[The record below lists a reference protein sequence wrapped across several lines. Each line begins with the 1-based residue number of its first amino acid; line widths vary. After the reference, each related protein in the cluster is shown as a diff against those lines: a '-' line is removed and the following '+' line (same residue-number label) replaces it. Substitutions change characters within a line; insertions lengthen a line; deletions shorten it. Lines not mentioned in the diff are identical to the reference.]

1 MPSAVVPTRVPF
13 QIRCHWRPIILAVA
27 GALLLAS
34 FWTLTRYPQLFQKA
48 GHVGEALP
56 SMAYSSHLMAV
67 SATSSVGYR
76 IVASAVNWLDSM
88 KVGMTF
94 GVLLGALLHTILKY
108 YPLKI
113 GRNLYVNSL
122 KGALVG
128 VPMGVC
134 ANCAVPTACGITRG
148 KGRVEVALGFLFSSP
163 NFNPV
168 VVAMSLGAFPL
179 GMVVV
184 KYAVLLAVILVVVP
198 TLIRW
203 LERGKP
209 LGSFAEGDDVP
220 TVCALDLNAKPPC
233 AETFA
238 EAVGELSR
246 SFAGHAWMLVKPTV
260 SLMLLASLASAAAL
274 VLVPWD
280 ALLAHVTP
288 GRMALA
294 SLLSTAMPVPI
305 ALDVMFAAQLQHK
318 GIAAGYVMLFLTTL
332 GTFSVIPLTYLWR
345 EVSRTLAF
353 SLFGLFAVTGLVVG
367 LLF

>member
-1 MPSAVVPTRVPF
+1 M
-13 QIRCHWRPIILAVA
+13 A
-27 GALLLAS
+27 GAALLSA
-34 FWTLTRYPQLFQKA
+34 FWVLTRYPQLLEKS
-48 GHVGEALP
+48 GHVGRALP

-67 SATSSVGYR
+67 AAGSPVWYR

-88 KVGMTF
+88 KVGMGF
-94 GVLLGALLHTILKY
+94 GVLLGALLHTALKY

-113 GRNLYVNSL
+113 GNNLYLNSL

-168 VVAMSLGAFPL
+168 VVVMTLGAFPL

-184 KYAVLLAVILVVVP
+184 KYALLLAVILVVVP
-198 TLIRW
+198 SLIRW
-203 LERGKP
+203 LERGTP
-209 LGSFAEGDDVP
+209 LAGFGEGDDAPACGLDVRP
-220 TVCALDLNAKPPC
+220 TDPC
-233 AETFA
+233 TETFG
-238 EAVGELSR
+238 EAMAELSR
-246 SFAGHAWMLVKPTV
+246 SFGRHAWMLVKPTAT
-260 SLMLLASLASAAAL
+260 LMVLASLASAAAL

-280 ALLAHVTP
+280 ALLAHATP
-288 GRMALA
+288 GRLALA

-305 ALDVMFAAQLQHK
+305 ALDVLFAAQLQHK
-318 GIAAGYVMLFLTTL
+318 GVAPGYVMLFLTTL

-345 EVSRTLAF
+345 EVSRPLAA
-353 SLFGLFAVTGLVVG
+353 SLFGLFAVAGLVVG

>member
-1 MPSAVVPTRVPF
+1 MVPTAPVAVRF
-13 QIRCHWRPIILAVA
+13 QVRCHWRPMILAVTA
-27 GALLLAS
+27 AVLLTS
-34 FWTLTRYPQLFQKA
+34 FWVFTRYPQLFEKS

-56 SMAYSSHLMAV
+56 SMAYTGHLMAV
-67 SATSSVGYR
+67 PATSPVWYR
-76 IVASAVNWLDSM
+76 IVASAVNWLDGM

-94 GVLLGALLHTILKY
+94 GVLLGALLHTVLKF

-113 GRNLYVNSL
+113 GNNLYVNSL

-168 VVAMSLGAFPL
+168 VVTMTLGAFPL

-184 KYAVLLAVILVVVP
+184 KYALLLGVILVVVP
-198 TLIRW
+198 SLIRW

-209 LGSFAEGDDVP
+209 LGGFGEGDDAP
-220 TVCALDLNAKPPC
+220 ACSLDVRPSDDC
-233 AETFA
+233 TETFGQ
-238 EAVGELSR
+238 AVAELSR
-246 SFAGHAWMLVKPTV
+246 SFGRHAWMLVKPTAT
-260 SLMLLASLASAAAL
+260 LMLLASLASATAL

-280 ALLAHVTP
+280 ALLAHATP
-288 GRMALA
+288 GRLALA

-305 ALDVMFAAQLQHK
+305 ALDVMFAAQLQHR
-318 GIAAGYVMLFLTTL
+318 GVAPGYVMLFLTTL

-345 EVSRTLAF
+345 EVSRPLAV
-353 SLFGLFAVTGLVVG
+353 SLFGLFAVAGLVVG
-367 LLF
+367 LVF